1 MEGRWWPETAVKK
14 RGAGVATEIHSAI
27 DFYERHPI
35 SADIIKAKLLATRGS
50 LAGISPDELFP
61 HDQDHYGGLAAN
73 DALAQHARIGPDTR
87 VADFCAG
94 LGGPARYLAHHYGAD
109 VTGIELTPARVKGAT
124 ELTQLAGLADRVRI
138 IEGNVMAV
146 PLDDQSVDVVLSQE
160 AFLHVPDKLKALSQA
175 FRILTSGGRLAFTDW
190 VAHRPLSKEDADL
203 MWAGM
208 AATNLYDLPAYTILI
223 EAAGFKVTT
232 VDDLTADWAEIL
244 KVRLA
249 MYQKLR
255 GEARAAGTVSG
266 HDAFYESYV
275 RFVELVSVGVLGGA
289 RFVAAKP

>member
-1 MEGRWWPETAVKK
+1 MGS
-14 RGAGVATEIHSAI
+14 EIRSAI

-35 SADIIKAKLLATRGS
+35 SAEIIKAKLLAARGTF
-50 LAGISPDELFP
+50 AGITPDDLFP

-73 DALAQHARIGPDTR
+73 DALAERAGIAPGTR

-94 LGGPARYLAHHYGAD
+94 LGGPARYLAHRYGAD
-109 VTGIELTPARVKGAT
+109 VTGIELTPARVRGAA
-124 ELTQLAGLADRVRI
+124 ELTALAGLGNRVRV
-138 IEGNVMAV
+138 IEGNVLDV
-146 PLDDQSVDVVLSQE
+146 PLPDASVDAVVSQE
-160 AFLHVPDKLKALSQA
+160 AFLHVPDKAKTLAEAHRVLKG
-175 FRILTSGGRLAFTDW
+175 GGRLAFTDW
-190 VAHRPLSKEDADL
+190 VAHRPLSQADADL

-208 AATNLYDLPAYTILI
+208 AATHLFDIPSYTKLI
-223 EAAGFKVTT
+223 ETAGFAIAA

-255 GEARAAGTVSG
+255 GETQAAGTASG

-275 RFVELVSVGVLGGA
+275 RFVDLVSDGTLGGA
-289 RFVAAKP
+289 RFAAVKP

>member
-1 MEGRWWPETAVKK
+1 
-14 RGAGVATEIHSAI
+14 VATEIRSAI

-35 SADIIKAKLLATRGS
+35 SADIIKARLLDARGS
-50 LAGISPDELFP
+50 LTGISPDELFP

-73 DALAQHARIGPDTR
+73 DALAASAGIEPGKAGGLR

-94 LGGPARYLAHHYGAD
+94 LGGPARYLAHRYGAD
-109 VTGIELTPARVKGAT
+109 VTGIELTPARVRGAA
-124 ELTQLAGLADRVRI
+124 ELTTLAGLSDRVRV

-146 PLDDQSVDVVLSQE
+146 PLDDASVDAVVSQE
-160 AFLHVPDKLKALSQA
+160 AFLHVPDKSKALSEA
-175 FRILTSGGRLAFTDW
+175 YRILKSGGRLAFTDW
-190 VAHRPLSKEDADL
+190 VAHRPLSKADAEL

-208 AATNLYDLPAYTILI
+208 AVTNLYDIPAYRKLI
-223 EAAGFKVTT
+223 EAAGFTVTS
-232 VDDLTADWAEIL
+232 VDDLTSEWAGIL

-255 GEARAAGTVSG
+255 GETKAAGTVSG

-275 RFVELVSVGVLGGA
+275 RFVDLVTEGALGGA
-289 RFVAAKP
+289 RFAGVKR

>member
-1 MEGRWWPETAVKK
+1 MT
-14 RGAGVATEIHSAI
+14 TEIRSAI

-35 SADIIKAKLLATRGS
+35 SAEIIKAKLLAARGH
-50 LAGISPDELFP
+50 LADVTPDELYP

-73 DALAQHARIGPDTR
+73 DALAASAGITPGSR

-94 LGGPARYLAHHYGAD
+94 LGGPARYFSARYGAD
-109 VTGIELTPARVKGAT
+109 VTGIELTPARVKGAA
-124 ELTQLAGLADRVRI
+124 ELTALAGLGDRVRV

-146 PLDDQSVDVVLSQE
+146 PLPDGSVDAVVSQE
-160 AFLHVPDKLKALSQA
+160 ALLHVPDKATTLSEA
-175 FRILTSGGRLAFTDW
+175 FRILKSGGCLAFTDW
-190 VAHRPLSKEDADL
+190 VAHRPLSQADADL

-208 AATNLYDLPAYTILI
+208 AATNLYDVAAYTKLI
-223 EAAGFKVTT
+223 EAAGFTVTGI
-232 VDDLTADWAEIL
+232 DDLTAEWAEIL

-255 GEARAAGTVSG
+255 GETLAAGTASG

-275 RFVELVSVGVLGGA
+275 RFVELVSDGALGGA
-289 RFVAAKP
+289 RFAGLKG